1 MTLLHLPRLL
11 RADFRRMLFSRWF
24 HLAMG
29 FMLLSTL
36 GFISMQY
43 SGMDY
48 VVALDRVIFL
58 PISFYGVATAAL
70 CSLFAGEDFSGGF
83 IRCKLIAGRSRS
95 AVYLSNVIV
104 CTAASVLA
112 YLFMLCLTLGI
123 GVHLFE
129 NNIAPGQLLQ
139 CAVLGLFACMA
150 QAVIFT
156 SLTMLLQSKATSAAV
171 CMGLAFGMLF
181 LALHTNQIV
190 IQEPIKNDL
199 PNPAYVTGWRRM
211 FWFFLHDLN
220 PVGQAA
226 QLSDMTVLSPV
237 RWVVCD
243 LIWLAVFLPGGMKLF
258 ERSDIR

>member
-1 MTLLHLPRLL
+1 MTHLCRLL
-11 RADFRRMLFSRWF
+11 RADFRRMLSSRWF
-24 HLAMG
+24 LLAMG
-29 FMLLSTL
+29 FMLFSTL

-43 SGMDY
+43 NGMDY

-70 CSLFAGEDFSGGF
+70 CSLFTGEDFSGGF

-95 AVYLSNVIV
+95 AVYLSSVIV
-104 CTAASVLA
+104 CAIASLLA
-112 YLFMLCLTLGI
+112 YVLMLCLTIGI

-129 NNIAPGQLLQ
+129 NNVSPDNLLK
-139 CAVLGLFACMA
+139 CMLLGALCCVVH
-150 QAVIFT
+150 AVIFT
-156 SLTMLLQSKATSAAV
+156 AITMLLQNKATAAAV
-171 CMGLAFGMLF
+171 CMALAFGMLF
-181 LALHTNQIV
+181 LSLHTNQIV

-199 PNPAYVTGWRRM
+199 PNPAYVTGVRRM
-211 FWFFLHDLN
+211 IWFFLHDLN

-237 RWVVCD
+237 RWILCD
-243 LIWLAVFLPGGMKLF
+243 LFWIAACVFGGIKWF